1 MSLYKLTSLTYSIL
15 YIGGGYRGRGRGG
28 GRNNYN
34 NNNNHRGSSGPR
46 QPANRFSTQT
56 KSVDPQYAMMKQL
69 TAMIAKMG
77 DLTGAADVANSQN
90 NEESAVVNKEEEK
103 MDELRPVVK
112 AIGTNVSDLV
122 EVLCGVS
129 NAPLF
134 LKFGNDDEQQE
145 QDADGTNDNN
155 KEGSENNGSDNGD
168 NDNMKSETTAEV
180 LDLDEKKPSS
190 SSATTTNNKT
200 INAATEAGGL
210 VTLLLHCSTNLP
222 LQTPSYAALTL
233 GVDVKAP
240 SETHSGFAK
249 RCLELGVRIFG
260 RDLDLALEVCHTTV
274 NNNNSG
280 TSDNNGTKGE
290 NEYDVSMKSEEE
302 QVEILKSKEDERSY
316 PAESSGGAGNG
327 KQLDAYYRIKL
338 MLRYFAHLAN
348 IGIVAMDGEEGS
360 LLVVLEMLVECASRA
375 AATGSS
381 SSSGGGGNK
390 DEKSRALVRSSQLLA
405 SLVLS
410 TIPYISLN
418 QNHRLMELVDA
429 LESNVISST
438 TSNYVSD
445 YDPASGSKSI
455 LLKGELDDAAPEG
468 ETMDDDDEEED
479 DDDEE
484 DGGDQPAP
492 CADTLQDLLRTVR
505 KLLLSDSNVTTR
517 FALLD
522 DSPWKALTIDSP
534 EAAEESTAA
543 EGMDVEQ
550 STTTEKVP
558 MSYKGEPLLLD
569 LIGGEEERCKSIPY
583 LLSNDQGEETIEI
596 RCRSLD
602 GIVFGRLSIFD
613 APPSDDDS
621 DDDDDEE
628 EKKESNP
635 NMEAYTNTYSL
646 IDRFFLSD
654 AVRDVLL
661 CHRPMVSDAGAERNT
676 AKEVAEQIW
685 SISHLFKSSSS
696 PPSTENEG
704 MEESTATPSKVVA
717 SKGIEYGIVE
727 TLLSL
732 VVQATP
738 TNSSIPSSSPLH
750 SHLYISRVLLE
761 LTKLQPTLIPQAIV
775 LATSGMFNDFIPSLT
790 PCARENLGYWFGFH
804 LVNTGYQWPKAY
816 WNHSAP
822 YASTTGGRNSRGE
835 FIKVAL
841 TSMASMSSDG
851 TIAVVKDCLPAGSSL
866 VSSVFLSDKD
876 GEEEQDV
883 SSTEKDLIHRM
894 WNTAEDPDTIR
905 QYIIGD
911 ELTESAS
918 GSGMGKVDS
927 SNSMY
932 HKCVWWRARM
942 AIRALFFPITREK
955 NRIAKATKNASG
967 DNEGGMVVEE
977 EVDDSEDI
985 LADMSDALPRFKP
998 VVLAALA
1005 RDADAYDSIASGK
1018 LDDDELLLAGEITIL
1033 KEVGSLIPSW
1043 DITMMNAM
1051 LECLMKTGIISSIA
1065 ITKWALSEHGN
1076 DDGSS
1081 NGNICNSWW
1090 KFVSLAFRNS
1100 IRDACSR
1107 FEDSKADVGFGIG
1120 MIVDNEGQN
1129 DVDPA
1134 ETAAQRLDEALKSA
1148 IPILKY
1154 VTDRVS
1160 QILAASTAEKKIPL
1174 ASADVS
1180 DGMKCLMRAL
1190 LFHFNSLVLD
1200 DSGVLS
1206 ISNIQ
1211 KGLTSMDADGEK
1223 LGLQCQAAMSSSEG
1237 EQGKRLLQ
1245 SQSLSLEKML

>member
-1 MSLYKLTSLTYSIL
+1 
-15 YIGGGYRGRGRGG
+15 
-28 GRNNYN
+28 
-34 NNNNHRGSSGPR
+34 
-46 QPANRFSTQT
+46 
-56 KSVDPQYAMMKQL
+56 MMKQL

-90 NEESAVVNKEEEK
+90 NEDNNKEEEK
-103 MDELRPVVK
+103 MDKLRPVVK

-134 LKFGNDDEQQE
+134 LKFGSSDEQQE
-145 QDADGTNDNN
+145 QDADGTNDVD

-168 NDNMKSETTAEV
+168 NDTKSDTAAEV
-180 LDLDEKKPSS
+180 DLDEKKPSS
-190 SSATTTNNKT
+190 SSATTNKT
-200 INAATEAGGL
+200 INATQEAGGL
-210 VTLLLHCSTNLP
+210 ATLLLHCSTNLP

-249 RCLELGVRIFG
+249 RCLDLGVRTFG
-260 RDLDLALEVCHTTV
+260 RDLDLALECHI
-274 NNNNSG
+274 NASSNISKN
-280 TSDNNGTKGE
+280 NNGTKGE
-290 NEYDVSMKSEEE
+290 NEYDISMKSEEE
-302 QVEILKSKEDERSY
+302 QVAILKSKEDERS
-316 PAESSGGAGNG
+316 PAESTGGTGNG

-348 IGIVAMDGEEGS
+348 IGIVAIDGEEGS

-375 AATGSS
+375 ASTGSS
-381 SSSGGGGNK
+381 GK
-390 DEKSRALVRSSQLLA
+390 DEKSRALLRSSQLLA

-410 TIPYISLN
+410 TIPYISY
-418 QNHRLMELVDA
+418 QNHRPLELVDA
-429 LESNVISST
+429 LESNVIGST

-468 ETMDDDDEEED
+468 GTMDDDEEED
-479 DDDEE
+479 DDEDE

-505 KLLLSDSNVTTR
+505 KLLLSDTNGTTR

-522 DSPWKALTIDSP
+522 DAPWKALTVDSP
-534 EAAEESTAA
+534 EAAEESTAAAA

-583 LLSNDQGEETIEI
+583 LLSNDQSEETVEL

-628 EKKESNP
+628 DKKESNP
-635 NMEAYTNTYSL
+635 NMEAYVNTYSL

-685 SISHLFKSSSS
+685 SISHLFKPSSS
-696 PPSTENEG
+696 PPSSTAESEG
-704 MEESTATPSKVVA
+704 MDESTATPSKVVA

-775 LATSGMFNDFIPSLT
+775 LATSGLFNDFIPSLT

-804 LVNTGYQWPKAY
+804 LVNTGYQWPEAY
-816 WNHSAP
+816 WNHWAP

-851 TIAVVKDCLPAGSSL
+851 AIAVVKDCLPTGSTL
-866 VSSVFLSDKD
+866 VSSVFLSDND

-955 NRIAKATKNASG
+955 TRIAKATKNASG
-967 DNEGGMVVEE
+967 NEGGMVVEE

-1005 RDADAYDSIASGK
+1005 RDADAYDSVASGK

-1051 LECLMKTGIISSIA
+1051 MECLMKTGIISSMA

-1090 KFVSLAFRNS
+1090 KFVSLTFRNT

-1107 FEDSKADVGFGIG
+1107 FEDSKTDVGFGIG

-1129 DVDPA
+1129 DVDPT

-1154 VTDRVS
+1154 VTDRVC
-1160 QILAASTAEKKIPL
+1160 QVLVASTAEKKIPL
-1174 ASADVS
+1174 ASADLS

-1190 LFHFNSLVLD
+1190 LFHFNFLVLD

-1211 KGLTSMDADGEK
+1211 KGLASMDANGEK
-1223 LGLQCQAAMSSSEG
+1223 LGLQCQAGMGSCEG

-1245 SQSLSLEKML
+1245 SLSLSLEKML

>member
-1 MSLYKLTSLTYSIL
+1 
-15 YIGGGYRGRGRGG
+15 
-28 GRNNYN
+28 
-34 NNNNHRGSSGPR
+34 
-46 QPANRFSTQT
+46 
-56 KSVDPQYAMMKQL
+56 MKQL

-77 DLTGAADVANSQN
+77 DLSGAADVANSTQNN
-90 NEESAVVNKEEEK
+90 NEENNNKEEK
-103 MDELRPVVK
+103 MEELRPVVK

-134 LKFGNDDEQQE
+134 LKFGSNDEH
-145 QDADGTNDNN
+145 QDADGTNDND

-168 NDNMKSETTAEV
+168 NDTKSETAAE
-180 LDLDEKKPSS
+180 DSDEKKLP
-190 SSATTTNNKT
+190 SSATTTNKT
-200 INAATEAGGL
+200 INATQGAGGL
-210 VTLLLHCSTNLP
+210 ATLLLHCSTNLP

-240 SETHSGFAK
+240 SETHFGFAK
-249 RCLELGVRIFG
+249 RCLELGVRTFG

-274 NNNNSG
+274 NNTTSSNSSNNNNS
-280 TSDNNGTKGE
+280 TKGE

-302 QVEILKSKEDERSY
+302 QVAILKSKEDERS
-316 PAESSGGAGNG
+316 PAESSGGAAGNG

-348 IGIVAMDGEEGS
+348 IGIVAIDGEEGS

-375 AATGSS
+375 ASTGSS
-381 SSSGGGGNK
+381 GK
-390 DEKSRALVRSSQLLA
+390 DEKSRALLRSSQLLA

-410 TIPYISLN
+410 TIPYISY

-429 LESNVISST
+429 LESNVIGST

-455 LLKGELDDAAPEG
+455 LLKGELDDAVIEG
-468 ETMDDDDEEED
+468 ETMDDDDEE
-479 DDDEE
+479 DDDEDE

-505 KLLLSDSNVTTR
+505 KLLLSDTNGTTR

-522 DSPWKALTIDSP
+522 DAPWKALTVDSP
-534 EAAEESTAA
+534 EAAEESAAAAAA

-621 DDDDDEE
+621 DDDNDEE
-628 EKKESNP
+628 EDKKESNP
-635 NMEAYTNTYSL
+635 NMEAYVNTYSL

-685 SISHLFKSSSS
+685 SISHLFKSASS
-696 PPSTENEG
+696 PTSSTVAESES
-704 MEESTATPSKVVA
+704 MEESTAIPSKVVA

-775 LATSGMFNDFIPSLT
+775 LATSGLFNDFIPSLT

-816 WNHSAP
+816 WNHWAP

-835 FIKVAL
+835 FIKLAL

-851 TIAVVKDCLPAGSSL
+851 AIAVVKDCLPTGSSL
-866 VSSVFLSDKD
+866 VSSVFLSDNN

-918 GSGMGKVDS
+918 GSGLGKVDS

-967 DNEGGMVVEE
+967 NEGGMVVEE

-1005 RDADAYDSIASGK
+1005 RDADAYDSVASGK

-1051 LECLMKTGIISSIA
+1051 MECLMKSGIISTMAIA
-1065 ITKWALSEHGN
+1065 KWALSEHDN

-1090 KFVSLAFRNS
+1090 KFVSLAFRNT

-1107 FEDSKADVGFGIG
+1107 FEDSKTDVGFGIG

-1154 VTDRVS
+1154 VTDRICQV
-1160 QILAASTAEKKIPL
+1160 LAASNAEKKIPL

-1190 LFHFNSLVLD
+1190 LFHFNFLVLD

-1211 KGLTSMDADGEK
+1211 KGLASMDANGEK
-1223 LGLQCQAAMSSSEG
+1223 LGLQCQAGMGSCEG
-1237 EQGKRLLQ
+1237 EQSKRLLQ
-1245 SQSLSLEKML
+1245 SLSLSLEKML